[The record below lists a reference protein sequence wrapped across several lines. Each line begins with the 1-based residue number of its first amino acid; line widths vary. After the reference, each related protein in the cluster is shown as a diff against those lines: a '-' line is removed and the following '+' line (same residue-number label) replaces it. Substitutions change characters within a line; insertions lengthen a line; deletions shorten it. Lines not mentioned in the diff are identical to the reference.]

1 MRARLQGWSNGGR
14 ALSCGVL
21 GARGGPSPAR
31 LSAIWAVSWQPPQSY
46 LPLAPHTSKTEE
58 MVPRKVLMVDDHAMV
73 REGTRLLVAQQELG
87 CELLEAGTWT
97 EAKRLL
103 AVTPGMDWVLLDLAL
118 PDVDGLAALGELRAA
133 YPDVPVVVLSASE
146 DRAVVLECIN
156 RGAMGFIAKTSS
168 GKELADAL
176 RVVFGG
182 GVYLPPSILGK
193 PAPSRAPE
201 GGVMAAKRE
210 ELAELGLTPRQIEV
224 LELMVQGLSNKSIAQ
239 KLELAEPT
247 VKTHVAAGL
256 RALNVKNRTQ
266 AVFALAK
273 WRPGQSAPGAE
284 HD

>member
-1 MRARLQGWSNGGR
+1 
-14 ALSCGVL
+14 
-21 GARGGPSPAR
+21 
-31 LSAIWAVSWQPPQSY
+31 
-46 LPLAPHTSKTEE
+46 

-87 CELLEAGTWT
+87 CELLEAGTWA
-97 EAKRLL
+97 EAKHLL
-103 AVTPGMDWVLLDLAL
+103 AITPGMDWVLLDLAL

-133 YPDVPVVVLSASE
+133 HPDVPVVVLSASE

-176 RVVFGG
+176 RVVFAG

-273 WRPGQSAPGAE
+273 WRPGQSAPGAPHE
-284 HD
+284 

>member
-1 MRARLQGWSNGGR
+1 
-14 ALSCGVL
+14 
-21 GARGGPSPAR
+21 
-31 LSAIWAVSWQPPQSY
+31 
-46 LPLAPHTSKTEE
+46 

-87 CELLEAGTWT
+87 CELLEAGTWA
-97 EAKRLL
+97 EAKHLL
-103 AVTPGMDWVLLDLAL
+103 AATPGMDWVLLDLAL

-176 RVVFGG
+176 RVVFAG

-273 WRPGQSAPGAE
+273 WRPGQSAPGAPHE
-284 HD
+284 

>member
-1 MRARLQGWSNGGR
+1 
-14 ALSCGVL
+14 
-21 GARGGPSPAR
+21 
-31 LSAIWAVSWQPPQSY
+31 
-46 LPLAPHTSKTEE
+46 

-87 CELLEAGTWT
+87 CELLEAGTWA
-97 EAKRLL
+97 EAKQLL
-103 AVTPGMDWVLLDLAL
+103 AGTSGLDWVLLDLAL
-118 PDVDGLAALGELRAA
+118 PDVDGLAALGELRAGH
-133 YPDVPVVVLSASE
+133 PDVPVVVLSASE

-176 RVVFGG
+176 RVVFAG

-193 PAPSRAPE
+193 PTPSRPPE

-239 KLELAEPT
+239 RLELAEPT

-273 WRPGQSAPGAE
+273 WRPGQSAPGVE

>member
-1 MRARLQGWSNGGR
+1 
-14 ALSCGVL
+14 
-21 GARGGPSPAR
+21 
-31 LSAIWAVSWQPPQSY
+31 
-46 LPLAPHTSKTEE
+46 

-87 CELLEAGTWT
+87 CELLEAGTWA
-97 EAKRLL
+97 EAKHLL
-103 AVTPGMDWVLLDLAL
+103 AITPGMDWVLLDLAL

-146 DRAVVLECIN
+146 DRSVVLECIN

-176 RVVFGG
+176 RVVFAG

-201 GGVMAAKRE
+201 AGVMAAKRE

-273 WRPGQSAPGAE
+273 WRPGQSAPGAPNE
-284 HD
+284 